1 MLKLVFLLV
10 DSFKLL
16 HLLKTIKL
24 WEKIKVKLSLNALEN
39 FIVEIGIKKKLRFKV
54 NLNLE
59 VQVLIVLLKL
69 DKLVL

>member
-1 MLKLVFLLV
+1 MGKDKSETKPKYTREFHSG
-10 DSFKLL
+10 DR
-16 HLLKTIKL
+16 
-24 WEKIKVKLSLNALEN
+24 N
-39 FIVEIGIKKKLRFKV
+39 KKKLRFKV